1 MDTEDVLAVAIPS
14 FWCLAIIG
22 ALVYCLVSKTSI
34 LNRWLRREDNFSF
47 VDMNMIDDE

>member
-1 MDTEDVLAVAIPS
+1 MDTEDLLAVVIPS
-14 FWCLAIIG
+14 VWCLAILG

-34 LNRWLRREDNFSF
+34 LNIWLRRDDNFSF